1 MTDILAVHKR
11 LVEDLHLLEDRQLV
25 LLVMFVVQKFEV
37 ESPESASVRFEPGS
51 IAVEGL

>member
-11 LVEDLHLLEDRQLV
+11 LEEDLHLLEDRQLV
-25 LLVMFVVQKFEV
+25 LLAMSVVQKFEV
-37 ESPESASVRFEPGS
+37 GSLESASVRFGPGS